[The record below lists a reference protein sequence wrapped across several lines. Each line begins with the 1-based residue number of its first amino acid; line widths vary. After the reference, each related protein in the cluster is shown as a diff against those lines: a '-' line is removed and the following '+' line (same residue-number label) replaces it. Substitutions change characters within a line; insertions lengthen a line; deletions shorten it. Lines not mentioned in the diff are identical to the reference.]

1 MAIPIDLHYAFA
13 HNHNVGIGADV
24 DGEGDMVITHDI
36 EYSLGDFGSMVLAVY
51 SVLESYVL
59 GTALVN
65 RKLRDDVR
73 SLQQRHYN
81 ALIGYLNNGNED
93 CKSFL
98 SLCNDHIDDIANGN
112 LDFMR
117 GEV

>member
-1 MAIPIDLHYAFA
+1 
-13 HNHNVGIGADV
+13 
-24 DGEGDMVITHDI
+24 MVITHDI
-36 EYSLGDFGSMVLAVY
+36 EYSSGDFGSMVLAVY

-65 RKLRDDVR
+65 CKLLDDVR
-73 SLQQRHYN
+73 SLQDRHYK
-81 ALIGYLNNGNED
+81 ALLGYLNNGNED

-98 SLCNDHIDDIANGN
+98 SMCNDHIEDIVNGN
-112 LDFMR
+112 LDFMC